1 MTQLDELE
9 MCSDSALDKTQMTWL
24 FERLQFGEKSK
35 PDAKGGQK
43 KM

>member
-9 MCSDSALDKTQMTWL
+9 MYSDSVLDKTEMTWL
-24 FERLQFGEKSK
+24 FERLQFGKKTK